1 MSTNTHILKEY
12 FDPIKIREHQLG
24 HTVTVGVSCHFTSLE
39 KQGLSALLAK
49 LPLVDEA
56 PVAMD
61 IDLSCFVYDKAFN
74 ILETIWYGN
83 LRNANESIRHH
94 GDALVGAKSFDDSL
108 IQQEQI
114 QIKLDK
120 LLKEA
125 HHLVFVLSS
134 YHNQPLQK
142 AKKGMLYFGDKET
155 PKAFSI
161 SFDQIEPDCQSLAA
175 WQLSCYRG
183 DWELS
188 APMVDIKL
196 TKLSDKSLDTLTN
209 AVTTHIQSAQS
220 KRW

>member
-1 MSTNTHILKEY
+1 
-12 FDPIKIREHQLG
+12 
-24 HTVTVGVSCHFTSLE
+24 
-39 KQGLSALLAK
+39 
-49 LPLVDEA
+49 
-56 PVAMD
+56 MD

-134 YHNQPLQK
+134 YHNQPLKK
-142 AKKGMLYFGDKET
+142 AKK
-155 PKAFSI
+155 KA
-161 SFDQIEPDCQSLAA
+161 
-175 WQLSCYRG
+175 CYTLVIKKR
-183 DWELS
+183 LRHLVS
-188 APMVDIKL
+188 AL
-196 TKLSDKSLDTLTN
+196 TKSNQTANHWRLGNYLVIVEIGS
-209 AVTTHIQSAQS
+209 
-220 KRW
+220 

>member
-24 HTVTVGVSCHFTSLE
+24 HTVTVGVSYHFTSLE

-49 LPLVDEA
+49 LPLADEA

-61 IDLSCFVYDKAFN
+61 IDLSCFVYDKAF
-74 ILETIWYGN
+74 
-83 LRNANESIRHH
+83 
-94 GDALVGAKSFDDSL
+94 
-108 IQQEQI
+108 
-114 QIKLDK
+114 
-120 LLKEA
+120 
-125 HHLVFVLSS
+125 
-134 YHNQPLQK
+134 NQPLQK

>member
-1 MSTNTHILKEY
+1 
-12 FDPIKIREHQLG
+12 
-24 HTVTVGVSCHFTSLE
+24 
-39 KQGLSALLAK
+39 
-49 LPLVDEA
+49 
-56 PVAMD
+56 
-61 IDLSCFVYDKAFN
+61 
-74 ILETIWYGN
+74 
-83 LRNANESIRHH
+83 
-94 GDALVGAKSFDDSL
+94 
-108 IQQEQI
+108 
-114 QIKLDK
+114 
-120 LLKEA
+120 
-125 HHLVFVLSS
+125 

-175 WQLSCYRG
+175 WQLSCYRE